1 MLEYGALPE
10 IFGAVM
16 VSTAGSMLQGNYSL
30 VPGINSI
37 LETVWVPLNLVFF
50 VIKRIPN
57 IICYI
62 EDRGKQH
69 DFISNIRPCCW
80 PWLCVDQN
88 SLKGH
93 ILSKRGQI

>member
-37 LETVWVPLNLVFF
+37 FRDSMGPFKLVFF
-50 VIKRIPN
+50 RDK
-57 IICYI
+57 
-62 EDRGKQH
+62 EDSK
-69 DFISNIRPCCW
+69 
-80 PWLCVDQN
+80 
-88 SLKGH
+88 H
-93 ILSKRGQI
+93 I